1 MTFPHLLHEKLAGVI
16 ENLGVIGTLGQSVEP
31 HSDRLICVSSPDV
44 ELSQSVSQSAG
55 LRTELQQRLAEDD
68 TFIKPVERRQT
79 PGQHCYMTSSHPEH
93 SDCLWVQQ
101 SFTYRHTVLVYQQHS
116 KQWLRE

>member
-1 MTFPHLLHEKLAGVI
+1 MI
-16 ENLGVIGTLGQSVEP
+16 EDLGVVGTLGQSVEP

-68 TFIKPVERRQT
+68 TFIKPVERQQT
-79 PGQHCYMTSSHPEH
+79 PEQHCYMLLLHRLILNTQTVSLSAT
-93 SDCLWVQQ
+93 VI
-101 SFTYRHTVLVYQQHS
+101 HTQTHCS
-116 KQWLRE
+116 RI